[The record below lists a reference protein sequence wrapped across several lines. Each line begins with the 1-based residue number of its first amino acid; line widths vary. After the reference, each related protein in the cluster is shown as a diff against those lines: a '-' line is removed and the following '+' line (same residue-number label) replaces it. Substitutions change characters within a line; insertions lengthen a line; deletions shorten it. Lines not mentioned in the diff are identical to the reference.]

1 MFCRKC
7 GAEISENA
15 VYCHACGEKISE
27 VSSPTVA
34 QSNESL
40 SVIGPQKMQNE
51 GYLYQFPGRSPD
63 NVAKAV
69 SNLFQ
74 QEEYSLEEGNLM
86 DGIYGV
92 GSGGVKRALGGAFS
106 KRYRFRCIIR
116 PIDGVSSLEIYKA
129 MSGMSGGMIGIRK
142 LNKEFER
149 IREALKTL

>member
-63 NVAKAV
+63 NVANAV

-74 QEEYSLEEGNLM
+74 QQEYSLEEGNLM

-129 MSGMSGGMIGIRK
+129 MSGMSGGMIGIRN